1 MELLAPAGNFEKLK
15 AAILYGADAVY
26 LAGHMFG
33 MRSAADNFDNT
44 ELKEACAYA
53 HERSV
58 KVYLTLNTMPRDSEF
73 TRLEE
78 FLNEIKDFGIDAFIV
93 ADIGVMSLL
102 RRVIPTA
109 EIHISTQ
116 ASVVNSE
123 ACRAYMALGAKR
135 IVLSRELNIDE
146 IKTIRANIPK
156 ELELEVFIHGS
167 MCISY
172 SGRCLISNHFVK
184 RDANRGA
191 CTQPCRWNYRLYRM
205 EEEKRPDDVPEI
217 MQTDEGSFIFSS
229 KDMCMI
235 EHIPELFA
243 AGVDSLKIEGRM
255 KSAYYAA
262 VVTNTYRMALDSYIN
277 DPLKYSYDP
286 VWGYE
291 LSSVSHREYDTGY
304 FFDDPMKDAK
314 TVTESGYLREKS
326 YIATALSYDPE
337 TKRATFLQ
345 KNKVISGQKAELM
358 TPGSAGRA
366 FDVGDMYN
374 EEGEKIDAAP
384 HPGMIF
390 SIVMPFEVKK
400 GDIIRGA

>member
-1 MELLAPAGNFEKLK
+1 MELLSPAGNFEKLK

-33 MRSAADNFDNT
+33 MRSAADNFDND
-44 ELKEACAYA
+44 ELKLACEYA
-53 HERSV
+53 HERGV
-58 KVYLTLNTMPRDSEF
+58 RVYLTLNTMPRDNEF
-73 TRLEE
+73 PLLEK
-78 FLNEIKDFGIDAFIV
+78 FLNEIRSFGIDAFIV
-93 ADIGVMSLL
+93 ADLGVMSLL
-102 RRVIPTA
+102 KRVIPDA

-123 ACRAYMALGAKR
+123 ACRAYMELGAKR
-135 IVLSRELNIDE
+135 IVLSRELNIEQIKE
-146 IKTIRANIPK
+146 IRKNIPK

-191 CTQPCRWNYRLYRM
+191 CTQPCRWNYKLYRM
-205 EEEKRPDDVPEI
+205 EEEKRPDDVPDI
-217 MQTDEGSFIFSS
+217 MQTDEGTFIFSS

-235 EHIPELFA
+235 EHIPELFEI
-243 AGVDSLKIEGRM
+243 GVDSLKIEGRM
-255 KSAYYAA
+255 KSAYYTA
-262 VVTNTYRMALDSYIN
+262 VVTNTYRMACDRYIN
-277 DPLKYSYDP
+277 SPENYVYDP

-304 FFDDPMKDAK
+304 FFDDPMQDAK
-314 TVTESGYLREKS
+314 TVTQSGYLREKS

-337 TKRATFLQ
+337 TKTATFMQ
-345 KNKVISGQKAELM
+345 KNKVVSGQLAELM
-358 TPGSAGRA
+358 SPGFPGKQ
-366 FDVGDMYN
+366 FTVGEMFN
-374 EEGEKIDAAP
+374 EEGEKIESAP
-384 HPGMIF
+384 HPEMIF
-390 SIVMPFEVKK
+390 SLVMPFKVKK